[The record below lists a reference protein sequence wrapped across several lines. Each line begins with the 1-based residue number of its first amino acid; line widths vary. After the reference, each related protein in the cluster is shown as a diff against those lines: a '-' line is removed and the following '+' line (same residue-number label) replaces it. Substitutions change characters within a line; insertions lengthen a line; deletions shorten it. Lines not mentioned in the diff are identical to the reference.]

1 MEQTSPNPKQKKQTK
16 ENKMKTLKTPMTPVQ
31 KRLKTANSIA
41 HKPLIGTSVKP
52 LKPAKPKYVKPLG
65 K

>member
-1 MEQTSPNPKQKKQTK
+1 
-16 ENKMKTLKTPMTPVQ
+16 MKTLKTPMTPVQ

-41 HKPLIGTSVKP
+41 HKPATLSSVKP
-52 LKPAKPKYVKPLG
+52 IKPAKPKYVKPLG

>member
-1 MEQTSPNPKQKKQTK
+1 
-16 ENKMKTLKTPMTPVQ
+16 MKPLKTPMTPVQ
-31 KRLKTANSIA
+31 RKLKTANSIV
-41 HKPLIGTSVKP
+41 HKPLGATTAKP